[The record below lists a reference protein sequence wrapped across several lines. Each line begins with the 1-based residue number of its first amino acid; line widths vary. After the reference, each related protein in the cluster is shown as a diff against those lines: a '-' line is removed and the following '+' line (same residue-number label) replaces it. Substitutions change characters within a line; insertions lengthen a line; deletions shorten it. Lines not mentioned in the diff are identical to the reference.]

1 MMRELKPFIWVA
13 LVVCATA
20 LAIVYNRMINRLRP
34 IHPFVRSIYVWSPG
48 SSLFNPNYRLYRL
61 TFGED
66 SRAMRLWY
74 WAIALNGLTFL
85 LLVLAGITTILISN

>member
-13 LVVCATA
+13 VVVCATA
-20 LAIVYNRMINRLRP
+20 AAIVYNRMINRLRP
-34 IHPFVRSIYVWSPG
+34 IHPFVRSIYLW

-66 SRAMRLWY
+66 GRAMRLWY

-85 LLVLAGITTILISN
+85 LLVLAGITSI

>member
-1 MMRELKPFIWVA
+1 M
-13 LVVCATA
+13 VCATA
-20 LAIVYNRMINRLRP
+20 LAIVYNRMINRLRA
-34 IHPFVRSIYVWSPG
+34 IHPFVRSVYVWSSG
-48 SSLFNPNYRLYRL
+48 LFNSNYRLYRL

-85 LLVLAGITTILISN
+85 LLVLAGIITI